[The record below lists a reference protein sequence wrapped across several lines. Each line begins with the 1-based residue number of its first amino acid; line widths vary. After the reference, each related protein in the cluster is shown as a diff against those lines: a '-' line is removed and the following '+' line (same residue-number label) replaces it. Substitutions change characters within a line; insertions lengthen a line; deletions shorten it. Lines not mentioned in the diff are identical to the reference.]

1 MINHLQSHTVYQCR
15 ATTNSPKQKPKELS
29 RDAQTH
35 DLGREKGR
43 KESWKMDWV
52 PPNVPRG
59 LKMGMVNVATI
70 YGDFGILMNEGF
82 LSHRGTFSS
91 HPFID
96 GIFPNKNHPAIG
108 VPPILGTPLM
118 VQWISESQS
127 VENSSRRTLLCIKVL
142 AIIAPRRKASGMII
156 RAFVQP
162 PVIFFGALTRLEKKR
177 TRQFGKN
184 QLWKDTKL
192 TFLTCS
198 LASWLPVRLP
208 MHTWA
213 LQRPGPQVGGLGW
226 LHSRS
231 MVIV

>member
-1 MINHLQSHTVYQCR
+1 
-15 ATTNSPKQKPKELS
+15 
-29 RDAQTH
+29 
-35 DLGREKGR
+35 
-43 KESWKMDWV
+43 
-52 PPNVPRG
+52 
-59 LKMGMVNVATI
+59 
-70 YGDFGILMNEGF
+70 MNEGF

-108 VPPILGTPLM
+108 VPSILGTPLM

-127 VENSSRRTLLCIKVL
+127 AENSSRRTLLCIKVL
-142 AIIAPRRKASGMII
+142 AIIVPRRKASGMII

-213 LQRPGPQVGGLGW
+213 LQRAGAASWGSWLVAPQEYGHSVRWCLKRWVPPEQWQALGSMYGKLQEENTTGRERKIH
-226 LHSRS
+226 LH
-231 MVIV
+231 VEPICTIVQ